1 MKALNINA
9 QPKEVLTDE
18 ALITEWSDVIHPKK
32 DGGELQKII
41 LELKATMKKNGF
53 EYLTAPQ
60 IGYNKRVF
68 CIKFGNDYRTFV
80 NPMIENNTGIS
91 FQKETCNSLPGRKFI
106 RPRFSNLLAHYQTPL
121 GKIESTKLVG
131 RAAVVFAHCVDH
143 LDGMLVSDIG
153 LEIDDDF
160 DKLTEDEAAE
170 IIRLYAES
178 LDIKQKQLTEE
189 IESDADT
196 KQILDAA
203 KFIQGVQ
210 SGEVQLDIPGETSPE
225 SYKKE

>member
-1 MKALNINA
+1 MKALHINA
-9 QPKEVLTDE
+9 QPKEVLTE
-18 ALITEWSDVIHPKK
+18 SNLIVDWCDTINPTKE
-32 DGGELQKII
+32 GGELQKIVV
-41 LELKATMKKNGF
+41 ELKATMKKNNF

-68 CIKFGNDYRTFV
+68 CIRFGKDYRTFV
-80 NPMIENNTGIS
+80 NPMIANNTGIT
-91 FQKETCNSLPGRKFI
+91 FQRETCNSLPGRKFI
-106 RPRFSNLLAHYQTPL
+106 RPRFSNILAHYVTPL

-131 RAAVVFAHCVDH
+131 RAAQVFAHCVDH

-189 IESDADT
+189 IENDADT

-210 SGEVQLDIPGETSPE
+210 SGEVQLDIPNEDSPE
-225 SYKKE
+225 SHKKE

>member
-1 MKALNINA
+1 MNALNINA
-9 QPKEVLTDE
+9 QAKDVITDIEALTDWCE
-18 ALITEWSDVIHPKK
+18 VINPNKQ
-32 DGGELQKII
+32 GGELQKIV
-41 LELKATMKKNGF
+41 LELKATMKKNDF

-68 CIKFGNDYRTFV
+68 CIRFGKDYRTFV

-91 FQKETCNSLPGRKFI
+91 FQRETCNSIPGKVYV
-106 RPRFSNLLAHYQTPL
+106 RPRFSTLLAHFQTPL

-143 LDGMLVSDIG
+143 LDGLILSDIG

-160 DKLTEDEAAE
+160 DKLTEDERAE
-170 IIRLYAES
+170 ILRLYAES
-178 LDIKQKQLTEE
+178 LDIRGKQLNEE
-189 IESDADT
+189 INNDEET
-196 KQILDAA
+196 KQIVDAA

-210 SGEVQLDIPGETSPE
+210 SGEIELDNSELKVEIDR
-225 SYKKE
+225 KE